1 MGFCAGAFL
10 IPYLTMLFVCGLP
23 LFFME
28 MSLGQFTS
36 CSSLTVFK
44 ISPIFKGA
52 GYAVVLI
59 NFYLCAYYNVIIAY
73 TLYYMFMSFASEV
86 PWKHCGNWWN
96 TELCKEIGLD
106 SGSHNSLI
114 SPSNMTKT
122 PTHEFFHN
130 YILEISEGIEDP
142 GPLVWKLVLCVLL
155 SWFIVFLCISRGV
168 QSVGKVVYFTATF
181 PFLMLF
187 ALLIRGVTLP
197 GAVDGILFYITP
209 KWEKLLDFS
218 VWSDAAVQI
227 FYSLGPGWG
236 GLITMASYNKFNN
249 NIQRDS
255 VFVPIM
261 NCGTSIFAGFVVF
274 SVLGFMSHQTGIPVK
289 DVATAGPSLA
299 FVTYPEAI
307 AMMPLAPLWAVLFFF
322 MLYTLGLDSEAGE
335 QFVQVET
342 IIAAVLD
349 EYPRYRKYK
358 LLITAGSCCLL
369 FLLSLSCVTKGGM
382 YVLQLFDW
390 YCANVTVPIVCFCE
404 ICIVAWIYGV
414 GKFVRDV
421 EFMIG
426 KVINFYWRIAWLAFT
441 PIALVIILGAI
452 LWSSRQVVYENY
464 VYPDWAVAVGWMIA
478 FSSVLF
484 IPIYAAH
491 ILWNGK
497 GSFSQRLKRS
507 AIATEDYG
515 PGDSSDFAAWKEHCA
530 STKYYW
536 LRSPIAFRRWLKE
549 SKPKDPEEN

>member
-1 MGFCAGAFL
+1 MFVDGARSRLGEESRLDSHEGSAWGGCARILNEDHGSSRWDGWREGKRKLPVQALAVCISSSALGSATRNLVGEKTMTVAVAGEVGGEDNNARSEAVPKRESWSRKAEFILSCMGYAIGIGNVWRF
-10 IPYLTMLFVCGLP
+10 PYLCYRNGGGFHVVHAPERLQRHVQRIHNTYVRISMKPEMDGILCRGVSHPLPDDVVRVWTAALLHGDEPGSVHQLQLFNRLQDFSHLQRSQDSIP
-23 LFFME
+23 N
-28 MSLGQFTS
+28 
-36 CSSLTVFK
+36 
-44 ISPIFKGA
+44 PRGA

-218 VWSDAAVQI
+218 FPPSLVHIQVWSDAAVQI

-249 NIQRDS
+249 NIQRQ
-255 VFVPIM
+255 
-261 NCGTSIFAGFVVF
+261 A
-274 SVLGFMSHQTGIPVK
+274 
-289 DVATAGPSLA
+289 
-299 FVTYPEAI
+299 
-307 AMMPLAPLWAVLFFF
+307 
-322 MLYTLGLDSEAGE
+322 
-335 QFVQVET
+335 
-342 IIAAVLD
+342 
-349 EYPRYRKYK
+349 
-358 LLITAGSCCLL
+358 
-369 FLLSLSCVTKGGM
+369 
-382 YVLQLFDW
+382 
-390 YCANVTVPIVCFCE
+390 
-404 ICIVAWIYGV
+404 
-414 GKFVRDV
+414 
-421 EFMIG
+421 
-426 KVINFYWRIAWLAFT
+426 
-441 PIALVIILGAI
+441 
-452 LWSSRQVVYENY
+452 
-464 VYPDWAVAVGWMIA
+464 
-478 FSSVLF
+478 
-484 IPIYAAH
+484 
-491 ILWNGK
+491 
-497 GSFSQRLKRS
+497 
-507 AIATEDYG
+507 
-515 PGDSSDFAAWKEHCA
+515 
-530 STKYYW
+530 
-536 LRSPIAFRRWLKE
+536 
-549 SKPKDPEEN
+549 